1 MAKHDN
7 MQIKVFIIM
16 VFKDYEAI
24 LMQFDS
30 VYKMLNTEKKQ
41 ISIGILLLI
50 WCRNNIVDIIK
61 IDALSCLEQTSM
73 VRERMTHEIITT

>member
-30 VYKMLNTEKKQ
+30 VYKMLNAEKTDNH
-41 ISIGILLLI
+41 
-50 WCRNNIVDIIK
+50 WNFIVLKLVI
-61 IDALSCLEQTSM
+61 
-73 VRERMTHEIITT
+73 

>member
-30 VYKMLNTEKKQ
+30 VYKMLNTEKKT
-41 ISIGILLLI
+41 
-50 WCRNNIVDIIK
+50 DIHWNVI
-61 IDALSCLEQTSM
+61 IDLMSK
-73 VRERMTHEIITT
+73 

>member
-30 VYKMLNTEKKQ
+30 VYKMLHTEKTDNH
-41 ISIGILLLI
+41 
-50 WCRNNIVDIIK
+50 WNFIVLKLVI
-61 IDALSCLEQTSM
+61 
-73 VRERMTHEIITT
+73 